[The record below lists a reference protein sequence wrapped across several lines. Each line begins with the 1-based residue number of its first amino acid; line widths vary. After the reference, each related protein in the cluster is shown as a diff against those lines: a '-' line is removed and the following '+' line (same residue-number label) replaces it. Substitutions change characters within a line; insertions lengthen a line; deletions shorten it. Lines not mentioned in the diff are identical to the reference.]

1 MKKTAKKKDDAYTNR
16 HHPSLSAIATRRFAL
31 SPSIIRQ
38 PPKIN
43 ESLRLNYLYQRSS
56 SMSNGFVALPK
67 LILQNPNLTPDSIVL
82 YCHLLHFDRN
92 GSKHGCIARR
102 ETLSKFSNLSLHRIR
117 RGLATLEDEGI
128 ITVTR
133 RRNGLSDR
141 IRINKECRPKIN
153 EPKKVQAPKKHLSTP
168 RAGAD
173 LSGTDELKPSNTQ
186 EIKDFNVSTIKNNK
200 ITQVKEIETTRTDLK
215 GSVEEM
221 KGPTDYYLR
230 RCSLE
235 RRRQIK
241 KSIRPQPFNEWFSN
255 SWVVHEDLERIK
267 LAIPANDYA
276 ADFVNQIYANKLHQI
291 TGKSVEIV
299 GKSALISLKE

>member
-1 MKKTAKKKDDAYTNR
+1 
-16 HHPSLSAIATRRFAL
+16 
-31 SPSIIRQ
+31 
-38 PPKIN
+38 
-43 ESLRLNYLYQRSS
+43 
-56 SMSNGFVALPK
+56 MSNGFVALPK

-153 EPKKVQAPKKHLSTP
+153 EPKQVRKPKKHLSTP
-168 RAGAD
+168 QPPAD
-173 LSGTDELKPSNTQ
+173 LPGPGELKPSNSHV
-186 EIKDFNVSTIKNNK
+186 KDFNSTLIKNNK
-200 ITQVKEIETTRTDLK
+200 NTQVVSKIDSIGTNQLEVDKED
-215 GSVEEM
+215 M

-230 RCSLE
+230 RCSME

-241 KSIRPQPFNEWFSN
+241 KSIRPQSYNQYFSN

-267 LAIPANDYA
+267 LAIPADDYT
-276 ADFVNQIYANKLHQI
+276 ADFINQTYADKIKNI
-291 TGKSVEIV
+291 TGRNIEIV
-299 GKSALISLKE
+299 GESALISLKE

>member
-1 MKKTAKKKDDAYTNR
+1 
-16 HHPSLSAIATRRFAL
+16 
-31 SPSIIRQ
+31 
-38 PPKIN
+38 
-43 ESLRLNYLYQRSS
+43 
-56 SMSNGFVALPK
+56 MSNGFVALPK

-92 GSKHGCIARR
+92 GSKQGCIAKRS
-102 ETLSKFSNLSLHRIR
+102 TLERFSNLSLHRIR
-117 RGLATLEDEGI
+117 KSISNLEDEGI
-128 ITVTR
+128 ISVVR

-141 IRINKECRPKIN
+141 IRINPDCRPKIN

-173 LSGTDELKPSNTQ
+173 LSGTDELKPLNTR
-186 EIKDFNVSTIKNNK
+186 EIKDFNVSTIKNKK
-200 ITQVKEIETTRTDLK
+200 ITQVKEIEAIGTNQLELD
-215 GSVEEM
+215 VEEM

-230 RCSLE
+230 RSSME

-267 LAIPANDYA
+267 LAIPANDYT
-276 ADFVNQIYANKLHQI
+276 ADFVNQNYANKLHQI

-299 GKSALISLKE
+299 GESALMGVNDG